1 MGVPA
6 IDSQVSLR
14 GRGQEM
20 AALDRVLATARA
32 DSSAVLVL
40 RGVAGIGKTALL
52 DYAAGRADGFRT
64 VAVAGIESE
73 MELPFASLHQL
84 CAPLLGRLGDLP
96 APQCAALSV
105 AFGLREG
112 GPPQR
117 FLVGLAVLSLLARAA
132 LDRPVACIVDD
143 AQWLDDG
150 SLQVLAFVARRLV
163 AEPVALVFARRDSAD
178 DRELEGLP
186 ELIVKGL
193 REPDA
198 RALLASAVRVP
209 FDPLVRERIV
219 AEAQGNPMALLQ
231 LPRALAPAELAGGFG
246 FPGEGP
252 VAGYIET
259 VLDQRFQTLPEE
271 SRRLLTTGAAEPTGD
286 VDLLWR
292 AAGLQ
297 GIPAAS
303 AAAAA
308 EAAGM
313 VEFGAKVRF
322 HHPLV
327 RSVVYRRTSAPQR
340 RAAHQA
346 LAEATDPH
354 LDPDRRA
361 WHRAHAAA
369 RPKESVAFDLER
381 SACRARGRGGAAAA
395 AAFLRRAAELTP
407 DPARRVTR
415 ALAAAQATIDAGGVD
430 QAHSMLAVAE
440 AGPLDDLQRARLER
454 LRARLVFSQVRGGG
468 APRLL
473 LDAAHRLAPLDA
485 ALARDTL
492 LEAFGA
498 AMFAGRL
505 SEGPGLREVA
515 EAVRA
520 GPPPLSPPRMV
531 DVLLEGM
538 TSLAI
543 DGHAVGVG
551 ALREAL
557 RLVERE
563 QGSGAT
569 DEDRRWMWLACR
581 VTPEPVAPELWD
593 DDAWQELATGAVG
606 IAREAGALAVLPMA
620 LTYQACFDVHA
631 GEFDTAAAL
640 IDEATAIS
648 EAAGGVP
655 MMYTS
660 LVLGAWRGEESQALG
675 LIEATIEEVRARGE
689 GRVLGLAEYARAL
702 LYNGLGRY
710 DAALTAATRACQYED
725 LGIFG
730 WALVELIEAAARSE
744 QPEVAAAALDK
755 LTERT
760 GASGT
765 DWALGTAAC
774 SRALLSDDQAAD
786 VLYQEAIERLERCR
800 ITVHLARAR
809 LLYGEWL
816 RRRSRRQESRTQ
828 LRTAYETFSRI
839 GAAGFAERAR
849 RELLATGET
858 VRKRTVGA
866 LAELTGQETQIA
878 RLARDGHTNP
888 EIAAQL
894 FISPRTVEWHL
905 GNVFTKLGVSSRRQ
919 LRSVFPLRAGKTDGM
934 VGRGR

>member
-1 MGVPA
+1 MGVHA
-6 IDSQVSLR
+6 VASQVVLR

-20 AALDRVLATARA
+20 AALDRVLATAQG

-40 RGVAGIGKTALL
+40 RGAPGIGKTALL

-73 MELPFASLHQL
+73 MELPYAGLHQL
-84 CAPLLGRLGDLP
+84 CAPLLGRLGELP
-96 APQCAALSV
+96 APQRNALSV

-117 FLVGLAVLSLLARAA
+117 FLVGLAVLSLLAGAA
-132 LDRPVACIVDD
+132 VDQPVACLVDD

-150 SLQVLAFVARRLV
+150 SLQALAFVARRLV
-163 AEPVALVFARRDSAD
+163 AEPVALIFARRDSAG
-178 DRELEGLP
+178 DRELAGLP

-193 REPDA
+193 RAPEA

-219 AEAQGNPMALLQ
+219 AEAHGNPMALLQ
-231 LPRALAPAELAGGFG
+231 LPRALTPAELAGGFG
-246 FPGEGP
+246 LPRGGP
-252 VAGYIET
+252 VADCIEI
-259 VLDQRFQTLPEE
+259 VLHQRFQTLPEE
-271 SRRLLTTGAAEPTGD
+271 SRRLLMTGAAEPTGD
-286 VDLLWR
+286 VALLWR

-297 GIPAAS
+297 GISGDAAT
-303 AAAAA
+303 AA
-308 EAAGM
+308 EAAGLI
-313 VEFGAKVRF
+313 EFGSRARF

-327 RSVVYRRTSAPQR
+327 RSAVYQGMSAPQR

-354 LDPDRRA
+354 LDPDRKA

-369 RPKESVAFDLER
+369 RPEESVAFDLER
-381 SACRARGRGGAAAA
+381 SACRAQSRGGVVAA

-407 DPARRVTR
+407 DPARRITR

-430 QAHSMLAVAE
+430 QAHCILAAAE

-454 LRARLVFSQVRGGG
+454 LRARLVFSEVRSGD
-468 APRLL
+468 APRRL

-492 LEAFGA
+492 LEATGA
-498 AMFAGRL
+498 AISAGRL

-520 GPPPLSPPRMV
+520 GPPPSAPPRMV
-531 DVLLEGM
+531 DVLLD
-538 TSLAI
+538 SLADLII
-543 DGHAVGVG
+543 DGNAAGVDALKHALHVVQQ
-551 ALREAL
+551 
-557 RLVERE
+557 E
-563 QGSGAT
+563 QRSGAS
-569 DEDRRWMWLACR
+569 DADKRWLWLAFR
-581 VTPEPVAPELWD
+581 VTPEPLAPELWD
-593 DDAWQELATGAVG
+593 DEAWYELAAGAV
-606 IAREAGALAVLPMA
+606 AVSREAGALAILPMA
-620 LTYQACFDVHA
+620 LTYQACSHVHA

-648 EAAGGVP
+648 DAAGGVP

-660 LVLGAWRGEESQALG
+660 LVLGAWRGQESQALG
-675 LIEATIEEVRARGE
+675 LIEATIKEVRARGE
-689 GRVLGLAEYARAL
+689 GRALALAEYATAL
-702 LYNGLGRY
+702 LHNGLGHY
-710 DAALTAATRACQYED
+710 DVALAAATRACQYED

-730 WALVELIEAAARSE
+730 WALIELIEAAVRSG
-744 QPEVAAAALDK
+744 QPEVAAAALGK

-765 DWALGTAAC
+765 DWALGAEAC

-786 VLYQEAIERLERCR
+786 ALYQEAIERLGRGR
-800 ITVHLARAR
+800 ITVSLARAH

-816 RRRSRRQESRTQ
+816 RRRNRRQDSRTQ

-839 GAAGFAERAR
+839 GAEGFAERAR

-858 VRKRTVGA
+858 VRKRTVDT
-866 LAELTGQETQIA
+866 LARLTSQEAQIA
-878 RLARDGHTNP
+878 GLAREGKTNG

-894 FISPRTVEWHL
+894 FISSRTVEWHL

-919 LRSVFPLRAGKTDGM
+919 LRSVLSPPNR
-934 VGRGR
+934 RH